1 MSNGKNATLA
11 PDAAADSPSAAGLV
25 NRIDLRYLGGVV
37 GAGTIGG
44 LLYWVIARFSGTAIP
59 GNFSPAGAIFALM
72 FVGAIAATIGVYLL
86 TASDPTA
93 IRTYIFAVLCGLMW
107 QPVIAS
113 GERLAQ
119 NAIATNQ
126 DSAVTQSLQGMQSA
140 ASSGNVDQINS
151 AVNQTVPAVTKA
163 LSATPNVT
171 DTDKKTEIAE
181 ASKSAITL
189 LQSSAAKAPE
199 SSVEGLKNIAL
210 TAANSNQPAVGVS
223 AVQALRTVAEDAAR
237 AHNGPVLL
245 KVQQTLLSLAESAKD
260 PTVQKSARDS
270 AAELNSAR

>member
-11 PDAAADSPSAAGLV
+11 PDAAAESPSAAGLV

-59 GNFSPAGAIFALM
+59 GNFGPAGAIFALM

>member
-11 PDAAADSPSAAGLV
+11 PDAAAESPSAAGLV

-59 GNFSPAGAIFALM
+59 GNFGPAGAIFALM

-270 AAELNSAR
+270 AAELNSAH